1 MTFGEKLKELR
12 QRKKISQG
20 QLAEKLYVSRQAVT
34 KWENGTGMPD
44 VENLIAIAALFN
56 ESLDNLLSN
65 EKTILTKHEFLY
77 ESKTEYD
84 LDEEKRIDIK
94 IGCAHEVVV
103 QKTEKEKIQ
112 IMLASNK
119 LAQIMQDVKVK
130 IREGSRRMDVFVN
143 RNKDFSDMQARDF
156 LVVLIKIP
164 ERFVAHLEI
173 SAVTENLVVRDI
185 QLDTLEFCGK
195 LKNGFFTNASGHIE
209 LDVFC
214 DINVEVDRFKG
225 KIDFNQLYSASV
237 LKIKSGSCYL
247 RRIGT
252 KNRFVDSNGTL
263 IELRKSRKND
273 SEYLQKS
280 KEFDFIA
287 EIAGL
292 ASELKVIN
300 AE

>member
-1 MTFGEKLKELR
+1 MSFGEKLKELR
-12 QRKKISQG
+12 QRKKISQE

-65 EKTILTKHEFLY
+65 EKSILTKHEFLY

-119 LAQIMQDVKVK
+119 LSQIMQDVKVK

-185 QLDTLEFCGK
+185 QLDNLEFCGK